1 MKRKKKNKGV
11 NRILRLV
18 AVFLFLLLTHILI
31 NFEGICH
38 LSNWSSYDTVT
49 ATVTKKTTDLYLL
62 LVPVVEVQYTYGD
75 KEYTER
81 KFFVVQKSFGLSDT
95 EGSQLEMYVNKK
107 APNHVMFKTNFFV
120 NPINYLIL
128 ALEAVCAILTWHRL
142 REYGTYKK
150 RLAEE
155 DEMPVSEEVGNTI
168 EE

>member
-18 AVFLFLLLTHILI
+18 AVFMFLLLAHILI
-31 NFEGICH
+31 NFNGLCH

-49 ATVTKKTTDLYLL
+49 ASVTKKTTDLYLL
-62 LVPVVEVQYTYGD
+62 LVPVVEVQYTYGE

-81 KFFVVQKSFGLSDT
+81 KFFVIQKSFGLSDT
-95 EGSQLEMYVNKK
+95 EGSKLEIYVNKK

-120 NPINYLIL
+120 NPVNYLIL
-128 ALEAVCAILTWHRL
+128 VLEVVCAILAWRRF
-142 REYGTYKK
+142 REYGAYKK
-150 RLAEE
+150 WQAQENK
-155 DEMPVSEEVGNTI
+155 MPVSEEVGNTI

>member
-1 MKRKKKNKGV
+1 M
-11 NRILRLV
+11 
-18 AVFLFLLLTHILI
+18 
-31 NFEGICH
+31 
-38 LSNWSSYDTVT
+38 T

-120 NPINYLIL
+120 NQLI
-128 ALEAVCAILTWHRL
+128 T
-142 REYGTYKK
+142 
-150 RLAEE
+150 
-155 DEMPVSEEVGNTI
+155 
-168 EE
+168 